1 MIALLLAFFGRE
13 LNAQTRAAAADLSA
27 AIGHPQ
33 TRSLSLLRELDSSL
47 VSLTEK
53 VTPAVVQITVTS
65 YGPVDTDSQTTDL
78 SLVARQHRIGSGVIV
93 DSNGYIITNDHV
105 VDGAQRIRVALSPG
119 SSAPFHAPNPEQ
131 HRVFDAKLVGSDK
144 DTDLAVL
151 KIDAHGLPMLA
162 LADTRPVHSGELVLA
177 VGSPQG
183 LQSSVTMGVV
193 SAVSRQASTD
203 EPAVFIQTDA
213 PINPG
218 SSGGP
223 LIDIDGY
230 VIGLNTMI
238 MTDRG
243 GSVGLGF
250 AIPANTV
257 QFVYENLRKY
267 GHVHRTELQVSAQ
280 EITPTLSEGLA
291 LSQDWGVVI
300 SDVGETGPAD
310 AAGVKIGDIVLS
322 VDGRVITGLPDF
334 STALYLH
341 SPRQPV
347 RLDVLRGK
355 QKMSLTVPAVQHD
368 DSPEDLAD
376 LIKPEDLVG
385 RLGVFVRDFDQSV
398 RDVLGD
404 NVRIASGVVVVAQS
418 PELNSYTSSLHA
430 GDIVHAVNSKPVRSV
445 NQLRNFLDGLKTGQ
459 SVALQVER
467 GGRLQYVSFE
477 WGD

>member
-1 MIALLLAFFGRE
+1 
-13 LNAQTRAAAADLSA
+13 
-27 AIGHPQ
+27 
-33 TRSLSLLRELDSSL
+33 
-47 VSLTEK
+47 
-53 VTPAVVQITVTS
+53 
-65 YGPVDTDSQTTDL
+65 
-78 SLVARQHRIGSGVIV
+78 
-93 DSNGYIITNDHV
+93 
-105 VDGAQRIRVALSPG
+105 
-119 SSAPFHAPNPEQ
+119 
-131 HRVFDAKLVGSDK
+131 
-144 DTDLAVL
+144 
-151 KIDAHGLPMLA
+151 
-162 LADTRPVHSGELVLA
+162 
-177 VGSPQG
+177 
-183 LQSSVTMGVV
+183 MGVV

>member
-1 MIALLLAFFGRE
+1 M
-13 LNAQTRAAAADLSA
+13 
-27 AIGHPQ
+27 
-33 TRSLSLLRELDSSL
+33 
-47 VSLTEK
+47 
-53 VTPAVVQITVTS
+53 VTS
-65 YGPVDTDSQTTDL
+65 YGPVENDSQTTDL

-93 DSNGYIITNDHV
+93 DQSGYIVTNAHV
-105 VDGAQRIRVALSPG
+105 VEGAQRIRVALTPVSTV
-119 SSAPFHAPNPEQ
+119 PFHAPTPDQ
-131 HRVFDAKLVGSDK
+131 HRVFDAKLVGADK

-151 KIDAHGLPMLA
+151 KIDASNLPVLA
-162 LADTRPVHSGELVLA
+162 LAATRPVHSGELVLA

-203 EPAVFIQTDA
+203 EPAVYIQTDA

-223 LIDIDGY
+223 LIDIAGY

-280 EITPTLSEGLA
+280 EITPTLSEGLGLA
-291 LSQDWGVVI
+291 QDWGVII
-300 SDVGETGPAD
+300 SDVGQNGPAGS
-310 AAGVKIGDIVLS
+310 AGVKTGDIIRS

-341 SPRQPV
+341 PPTRAV
-347 RLDVLRGK
+347 NLEVLRGK
-355 QKMSLTVPAVQHD
+355 RIVKIVVPAVQHD

-376 LIKPEDLVG
+376 LIKPEDLVS
-385 RLGVFVRDFDQSV
+385 RLGVFVRDFDQNVREVVGDSV
-398 RDVLGD
+398 RV
-404 NVRIASGVVVVAQS
+404 ASGVVVVAQS
-418 PELNSYTSSLHA
+418 PEFNSYTSSLHA
-430 GDIVHAVNSKPVRSV
+430 GDVVHSV
-445 NQLRNFLDGLKTGQ
+445 NQTPVQSVSQLRNLLGELRAGQ
-459 SVALQVER
+459 SVVLQVER
-467 GGRLQYVSFE
+467 GGRMQYVSFE